1 MQIFKGLLGLFP
13 IQNITKQYFMTFL
26 STKQAMNK
34 KSQIF
39 GQNHGL
45 TSLQK
50 IKFCKK
56 IRSMFLWAK
65 EVCFLLRTTPNNILW
80 PF

>member
-1 MQIFKGLLGLFP
+1 MSLRGLFP
-13 IQNITKQYFMTFL
+13 IQNITKQHFMAFL

-39 GQNHGL
+39 DQNHGL
-45 TSLQK
+45 TPLKK

-65 EVCFLLRTTPNNILW
+65 EACILLRTTPNNILW